1 MKYFKILGVVII
13 TVLMCF
19 PTSTE
24 AQSKRR
30 ARKKANIATAQW
42 RYEIEGVGT
51 GREGTYLLKVW
62 SYSKRPDVAIEQA
75 KKNAVHGVIFK
86 GFVGSKQGV
95 STQKPLVKSLNAEKE
110 HEQFFKDFFANGG
123 AYMRYVSTTAD
134 GAVAAGDRMKISKKE
149 YKVGVVVSVRKDEL
163 RKALEQAGI
172 VKGLSSM
179 F

>member
-1 MKYFKILGVVII
+1 MKYFKILGVVIV
-13 TVLMCF
+13 TLLMCF
-19 PTSTE
+19 PSSAN
-24 AQSKRR
+24 AQSRRR
-30 ARKKANIATAQW
+30 ARKKADIATAQW

-86 GFVGSKQGV
+86 GYVGTKQGV
-95 STQKPLVKSLNAEKE
+95 STQKPLVKSLTAAKE

-123 AYMRYVSTTAD
+123 AYLKFVSTTAD
-134 GAVAAGDRMKISKKE
+134 GAVAAGDRMKIGRNE

-163 RKALEQAGI
+163 RKELETQGI
-172 VKGLSSM
+172 IKGLSSM